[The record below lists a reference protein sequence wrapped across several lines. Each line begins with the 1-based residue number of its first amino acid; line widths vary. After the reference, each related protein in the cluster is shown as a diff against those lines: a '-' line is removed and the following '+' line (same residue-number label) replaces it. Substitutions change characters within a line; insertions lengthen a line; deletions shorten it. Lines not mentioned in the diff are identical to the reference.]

1 MDGRIGFVLGVCPAV
16 QFTVDDTA
24 VFANVDT
31 KYKKGNCRDLDRGER
46 VRVKAVRLSNGLVEA
61 REVEFR

>member
-1 MDGRIGFVLGVCPAV
+1 VLGVCPAV
-16 QFTVDDTA
+16 QFNVEDTL
-24 VFANVDT
+24 VFANADT

-46 VRVKAVRLSNGLVEA
+46 IRVKALRLGSGLVQA